1 MARILFFST
10 LVIGQISLELSRT
23 GPTIK
28 EYITS
33 KSSKSVNNK
42 DTQLLNF
49 KQVFIK

>member
-33 KSSKSVNNK
+33 KSVNNK